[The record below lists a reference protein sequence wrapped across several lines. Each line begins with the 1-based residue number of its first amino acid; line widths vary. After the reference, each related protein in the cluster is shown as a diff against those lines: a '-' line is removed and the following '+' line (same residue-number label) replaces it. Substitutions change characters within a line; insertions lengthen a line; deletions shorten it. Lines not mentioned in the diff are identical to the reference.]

1 MPIVQ
6 QIIPTRGREFW
17 DSLDLNSIRQ
27 VLEVVKEEF
36 DRPEPA
42 YQLHYYSNRS
52 HHPLSG
58 WVSVSQP
65 CFRDCQVFL
74 LHGAFAIQGQG
85 LVTETGCS
93 YLVKDEVWID
103 LCGNTTL
110 VVMEEGEERGTCLKY
125 TQESRERMLA
135 ERQSPKKLKKR
146 SKSSRPENYPLC
158 VPS

>member
-6 QIIPTRGREFW
+6 RIISTRGREFW
-17 DSLDLNSIRQ
+17 DSLDPNNMRQ

-52 HHPLSG
+52 HLPVH
-58 WVSVSQP
+58 VSQP

-74 LHGAFAIQGQG
+74 LHGEFFIEGQG
-85 LVTETGCS
+85 RVTETGCS
-93 YLVKDEVWID
+93 YLVKKEVWIG
-103 LCGNTTL
+103 LCGSTTV

-135 ERQSPKKLKKR
+135 KTQSPKTLKK
-146 SKSSRPENYPLC
+146 SKSSRMKNYVHC
-158 VPS
+158 VSS

>member
-6 QIIPTRGREFW
+6 QIISTRGREFW
-17 DSLDLNSIRQ
+17 DSLDPNNVRQ

-42 YQLHYYSNRS
+42 YQLHYHSSRG
-52 HHPLSG
+52 HIR
-58 WVSVSQP
+58 VSQP

-74 LHGAFAIQGQG
+74 LHGAFFIEGQG
-85 LVTETGCS
+85 RVTETGCS
-93 YLVKDEVWID
+93 YLVKEEVWIG
-103 LCGNTTL
+103 LCGSTTP

-135 ERQSPKKLKKR
+135 EMQSPKKPKK
-146 SKSSRPENYPLC
+146 SKSSRMENHTQC
-158 VPS
+158 VLS